1 MNTPTFYDTVKGLAN
16 RFPNNMELG
25 NSIRSLLWKIE
36 DAEKSKESEDPS
48 QLQMDF
54 PDVNNA

>member
-16 RFPNNMELG
+16 QFPNNMELG

-36 DAEKSKESEDPS
+36 EADQPDSK
-48 QLQMDF
+48 QLEIQF
-54 PDVNNA
+54 PEEG